1 MFFQTFKTAFPN
13 LQTCVKK
20 VNLCKPLKQF
30 SNIGTKPP
38 AMFQK
43 IDETYGH
50 IEVEKQV
57 DILTQNQG
65 IMRSADIDLTTETLD

>member
-1 MFFQTFKTAFPN
+1 MEITLRAS
-13 LQTCVKK
+13 
-20 VNLCKPLKQF
+20 
-30 SNIGTKPP
+30 SNSFDYNNCGTSI
-38 AMFQK
+38 QK

-65 IMRSADIDLTTETLD
+65 IMRSADIDLSTEILD

>member
-1 MFFQTFKTAFPN
+1 LIAKN
-13 LQTCVKK
+13 C
-20 VNLCKPLKQF
+20 
-30 SNIGTKPP
+30 GTSI
-38 AMFQK
+38 QK

-65 IMRSADIDLTTETLD
+65 IMRSADIDLTTEILD